1 MEDMMKRIFSILLAC
16 LLTGT
21 GVIILNHSHVVTGG
35 TAGLSLSLAYLSDA
49 PFTILFFLINIPF
62 YIFSFFKMGMKFTVT
77 TICAVTLLSLITA
90 VNPFLPYFE
99 VPSILGAV
107 IGGAVIGLGLS
118 FLFIN
123 GASLGG
129 FNIVTLYFQ
138 KRFQLNPGKVNFLL
152 DFAVVLLSMYSIG
165 IFKGLCS
172 VASIAVTSFIIG
184 YFKRQIAASSK
195 EQAIQSSIKTPFQHK
210 AEA

>member
-1 MEDMMKRIFSILLAC
+1 MKRLFSILLAC

-62 YIFSFFKMGMKFTVT
+62 YIFSFFKMSIKFTVT

-129 FNIVTLYFQ
+129 FNIVALYFQ
-138 KRFQLNPGKVNFLL
+138 KRFQLNSGKVNFLL

>member
-1 MEDMMKRIFSILLAC
+1 MKRLFSILLAC

-184 YFKRQIAASSK
+184 YFKCQIAASSK
-195 EQAIQSSIKTPFQHK
+195 KQAIQSSIKTPFQHK

>member
-1 MEDMMKRIFSILLAC
+1 MKRLLNILLTC

-35 TAGLSLSLAYLSDA
+35 TAGLSLSLAYLSDV

-90 VNPFLPYFE
+90 VNPILPSFE
-99 VPSILGAV
+99 IPSIVGAV
-107 IGGAVIGLGLS
+107 IGGAIIGLGLS
-118 FLFIN
+118 LLFIN

-138 KRFQLNPGKVNFLL
+138 KRFQLNPGKVNFSL
-152 DFAVVLLSMYSIG
+152 DFVVVLLSMYSIG

-172 VASIAVTSFIIG
+172 VVSIAVTSFIIG

-195 EQAIQSSIKTPFQHK
+195 EQAIQPSIKIPFQHK
-210 AEA
+210 AGA

>member
-1 MEDMMKRIFSILLAC
+1 MKRLFNILLAC

-90 VNPFLPYFE
+90 VNPFLPSFE
-99 VPSILGAV
+99 IPSILGAV

-138 KRFQLNPGKVNFLL
+138 KRFQLNPGKVNFSL
-152 DFAVVLLSMYSIG
+152 DFAVVLLSIYSIG

-172 VASIAVTSFIIG
+172 VVSIAVTSFIIG

-195 EQAIQSSIKTPFQHK
+195 EQTIQPSIKMPFQHK

>member
-1 MEDMMKRIFSILLAC
+1 MKKLLNILLAC

-21 GVIILNHSHVVTGG
+21 GVIILNYSHVVTGG
-35 TAGLSLSLAYLSDA
+35 IAGLSLSLAYLSDA
-49 PFTILFFLINIPF
+49 PFTLLFFLINIPF

-90 VNPFLPYFE
+90 VNPILPSFE
-99 VPSILGAV
+99 IPSIVGAI

-118 FLFIN
+118 LLFIN

-172 VASIAVTSFIIG
+172 IVSIAVTSFIIG
-184 YFKRQIAASSK
+184 YFKRQIVASSK
-195 EQAIQSSIKTPFQHK
+195 KQAIQPSIKMPFQHK
-210 AEA
+210 AGA

>member
-1 MEDMMKRIFSILLAC
+1 MKKLFNILLAC

-90 VNPFLPYFE
+90 VNPFLPSFE
-99 VPSILGAV
+99 IPSILGAV

-123 GASLGG
+123 SASLGG

-138 KRFQLNPGKVNFLL
+138 KRFQLNPGKVNFSL
-152 DFAVVLLSMYSIG
+152 DFTVVLLSMYSIG

-172 VASIAVTSFIIG
+172 VVSIAVTSFIIG

-195 EQAIQSSIKTPFQHK
+195 EQAIQPSIKMPFQHK

>member
-1 MEDMMKRIFSILLAC
+1 MKRIFSILLAC

-129 FNIVTLYFQ
+129 FNIITLYFQ

-152 DFAVVLLSMYSIG
+152 VFAVVLLSMYSIG

>member
-1 MEDMMKRIFSILLAC
+1 
-16 LLTGT
+16 
-21 GVIILNHSHVVTGG
+21 
-35 TAGLSLSLAYLSDA
+35 
-49 PFTILFFLINIPF
+49 
-62 YIFSFFKMGMKFTVT
+62 
-77 TICAVTLLSLITA
+77 
-90 VNPFLPYFE
+90 
-99 VPSILGAV
+99 
-107 IGGAVIGLGLS
+107 
-118 FLFIN
+118 
-123 GASLGG
+123 
-129 FNIVTLYFQ
+129 
-138 KRFQLNPGKVNFLL
+138 VNFLL

>member
-1 MEDMMKRIFSILLAC
+1 MKRLLNILLTC

-35 TAGLSLSLAYLSDA
+35 TAGLSLSLAYLSDI

-90 VNPFLPYFE
+90 VNPILPSFE
-99 VPSILGAV
+99 IPSIVGAV
-107 IGGAVIGLGLS
+107 IGGAIIGLGLS
-118 FLFIN
+118 LLFIN

-138 KRFQLNPGKVNFLL
+138 KRFQLNPGKVNFSL
-152 DFAVVLLSMYSIG
+152 DFVVVLLSMYSIG

-172 VASIAVTSFIIG
+172 VVSIAVTSFIIG

-195 EQAIQSSIKTPFQHK
+195 EQAIQPSIKIPFQHK
-210 AEA
+210 AGA

>member
-1 MEDMMKRIFSILLAC
+1 MKRLLNVLLTC

-35 TAGLSLSLAYLSDA
+35 TAGLSLSLAYLSDV

-90 VNPFLPYFE
+90 VNPILPPFE
-99 VPSILGAV
+99 IPSIVGAV

-118 FLFIN
+118 LLFIN

-138 KRFQLNPGKVNFLL
+138 KQFQLNPGKVNFSL
-152 DFAVVLLSMYSIG
+152 DFVVVLLSMYSIG

-172 VASIAVTSFIIG
+172 VVSIAVTSFIIG

-195 EQAIQSSIKTPFQHK
+195 EQAIQPSIKMPFQHK
-210 AEA
+210 AGA

>member
-21 GVIILNHSHVVTGG
+21 GVIILNYSHVVTGG
-35 TAGLSLSLAYLSDA
+35 SAGLSLSLAYLSDA

>member
-1 MEDMMKRIFSILLAC
+1 MKRIFSILLAC

-107 IGGAVIGLGLS
+107 VGEAVIGLGLS